1 MSKSMKKKLPLD
13 EQEGILDLLWAKS
26 AGLCWL
32 CQGPLNR
39 ASDTIVADHE
49 IPEIEGGPTEMANL
63 NLAHSPCNSAKRAAK
78 TLDVR
83 PYLRLTS
90 YANKR
95 RLKYDGYLAHFQ
107 IDPMPVVISR
117 NGDVVTVELPGNI
130 IVDCPVFKE
139 KTSQQDFEYI
149 FVSLPRNAI
158 FNDDDCQPRA
168 IRPEHAWAIYG
179 DLQRN
184 PLHEPPSCRTEAEVL
199 DRPTRLLMFDGQHK
213 TIATWMAGRDSVT
226 AKVYLNLSSKAANE
240 LVNSIQAKIKKLP
253 LSPFELAGK
262 MSDEWQNKFQEYE
275 KSVGSADISEKGF
288 IDWLPSTEKTRGKQA
303 LHAALVQSVLSDE
316 SLRIKN
322 YVKKPSG
329 PREPIEIT
337 EQALKTKIIE
347 GLLIKDPQRARGN
360 DAQAARDREAQNI
373 IACLNRFSDLAFDTP
388 EGTER
393 SAQDTERG
401 RRLVYQGSLAYIAKL
416 IRELWFH
423 IACRSAEKNLMDD
436 ELDETQWQQFQDGID
451 RLVNHPLWTAPWEE
465 KPALKA
471 LQTGLEK
478 NQASKELFEE
488 LGLSLTHLV
497 MGLKDQQFR
506 KHWCND

>member
-1 MSKSMKKKLPLD
+1 MKKKLPLE

-26 AGLCWL
+26 SGFCWL
-32 CQGPLNR
+32 CQGTLNR

-49 IPEIEGGPTEMANL
+49 IPESEGGPTDLANL
-63 NLAHSPCNSAKRAAK
+63 NLAHSPCNSAKRAAR
-78 TLDVR
+78 TMDVR
-83 PYLRLTS
+83 PYLRLVS

-95 RLKYDGYLAHFQ
+95 RLKYDGYLKHFD
-107 IDPMPVVISR
+107 INPASVVISR
-117 NGDVVTVELPGNI
+117 SGQNATIELPNGDTQE
-130 IVDCPVFKE
+130 CPIFAE
-139 KTSQQDFEYI
+139 KTPQKEFEYI
-149 FVSLPRNAI
+149 FVSLPREAI

-184 PLHEPPSCRTEAEVL
+184 PLHEPPSCRTETEALE
-199 DRPTRLLMFDGQHK
+199 RPTRLLMFDGQHK

-226 AKVYLNLSSKAANE
+226 AKVYLNLSSSAANE

-275 KSVGSADISEKGF
+275 KSVGSTDISEKGF
-288 IDWLPSTEKTRGKQA
+288 IDWLPNTERTRGKQA
-303 LHAALVQSVLSDE
+303 LHGALVQGILGDE
-316 SLRIKN
+316 GLRITN

-329 PREPIEIT
+329 PRESIEIT

-347 GLLIKDPQRARGN
+347 GLLIKDPQRSKGN
-360 DAQAARDREAQNI
+360 DAQAARDREAENI
-373 IACLNRFSDLAFDTP
+373 IACLNRFSDLAFDVP
-388 EGTER
+388 EGSNRTPQE
-393 SAQDTERG
+393 SERG
-401 RRLVYQGSLAYIAKL
+401 RRMVYQGSLAYISKL

-436 ELDETQWQQFQDGID
+436 EFDENQWKLFQEGID
-451 RLVNHPLWTAPWEE
+451 RLVNHPIWTAPWGD
-465 KPALKA
+465 KPGLKT

-497 MGLKDQQFR
+497 MGNKDPQFR
-506 KHWCND
+506 KHWS